1 MKLILLSLALAAAL
15 LPLPS
20 SAQDEKMEE
29 IKHLNTSVESLIAA
43 QAALQEKISRLSDEL
58 KSVRSET
65 AGADKTSTLQSIQ
78 EDLKRLADKIVEVDK
93 KRQADKE
100 LILEQFDKIEKFL
113 KSGST
118 ASRPKTTTSK
128 DRDATL
134 PRDPKTPV
142 SDKGYEYVIK
152 KGDILPNIV
161 KEYNAEFRKSGMK
174 TISSQMVIDANP
186 GLNPSKLRVGQKI
199 FIPQPAA

>member
-1 MKLILLSLALAAAL
+1 MKHILLSLALAAAL
-15 LPLPS
+15 LPLGS

-29 IKHLNTSVESLIAA
+29 IKRLNTSVESLIAA

-58 KSVRSET
+58 KTLRSET
-65 AGADKTSTLQSIQ
+65 AGADKSSTLQSMQ
-78 EDLKRLADKIVEVDK
+78 EDMKRLADKIIEVDK

-113 KSGST
+113 KTAGSP
-118 ASRPKTTTSK
+118 SRPKTTSPK
-128 DRDATL
+128 DGEPAAGRE
-134 PRDPKTPV
+134 PKTPV

-161 KEYNAEFRKSGMK
+161 KEYNTEFRKSGMK
-174 TISSQMVIDANP
+174 TITSQMVIDANP

-199 FIPQPAA
+199 FIPQPAS